1 MNHVLK
7 MVEPDPQEQMRSYGD
22 ASLPLAPELAT
33 IGITLLVIIGVVT
46 VSQLLLQDRRRQKEH
61 DSLAKKI
68 DALENK
74 LGA

>member
-1 MNHVLK
+1 MSMN
-7 MVEPDPQEQMRSYGD
+7 
-22 ASLPLAPELAT
+22 

-68 DALENK
+68 DALERK